1 MYFAFKNADPISLV
15 KQLKEVDYTWV
26 CVSIIFGFFAIIS
39 RALRWVSLLNGFGYN
54 VKRANSI
61 YAVSIGYFTNIA
73 IPRAGEITR
82 CTSLNQTEKIPVDKL
97 FGTIILERVID
108 FVFLFSLIAITF
120 ALKFEL
126 FLSFLNQLIDF
137 KSIAYNNIILVF
149 LSFLASGFLI
159 IYLSKKW
166 IKKTTVYKKISTFL
180 IGVKEGVLSINQLK
194 DKWTFW
200 FHTFIIWLMYLMMT
214 YVCFFAI
221 DQTSALTL
229 IDGLYTMVIGGLGMV
244 APVQGGIG
252 AYHYVVT
259 LGLTELGI
267 AYNPALL
274 FATVVHTAQTLMTLT
289 FGGVSILMVFLQKR
303 KSNE

>member
-149 LSFLASGFLI
+149 LSLI
-159 IYLSKKW
+159 SSSSLVIFFFVYSKYILLVKLYR
-166 IKKTTVYKKISTFL
+166 KK
-180 IGVKEGVLSINQLK
+180 
-194 DKWTFW
+194 D
-200 FHTFIIWLMYLMMT
+200 
-214 YVCFFAI
+214 A
-221 DQTSALTL
+221 
-229 IDGLYTMVIGGLGMV
+229 
-244 APVQGGIG
+244 
-252 AYHYVVT
+252 
-259 LGLTELGI
+259 
-267 AYNPALL
+267 NP
-274 FATVVHTAQTLMTLT
+274 
-289 FGGVSILMVFLQKR
+289 
-303 KSNE
+303 